1 MMARPGGCPLILGIR
16 HTPSARSSSNPT
28 VVDDGAK
35 LIGLHIEMGV
45 GESAAEFFQAS
56 SRNRNQVMQRDWTWH
71 AFLRAL
77 RGDG

>member
-1 MMARPGGCPLILGIR
+1 LGR
-16 HTPSARSSSNPT
+16 WREAHRSA
-28 VVDDGAK
+28 
-35 LIGLHIEMGV
+35 IEKSV

-71 AFLRAL
+71 AFSRAL